1 MGEIVDLQIR
11 LASLLEGNDAS
22 EFDAFLV
29 AEGLELLAAFRSIED
44 ASVRRSTL
52 EMVSKVAAALRTS
65 NKTR

>member
-1 MGEIVDLQIR
+1 MGEIADLQIR